1 MLEQIPANVTYC
13 GTMRD
18 GDKALGGGGGG
29 DYWLVYV
36 TDHVYQKTY
45 KLVSDMFIPANIISP
60 PFI

>member
-1 MLEQIPANVTYC
+1 MLRRISANANYR

-29 DYWLVYV
+29 DYWLGYV

-45 KLVSDMFIPANIISP
+45 KLVSDMFIPANKISP